1 MLGIEALDR
10 IGVLH
15 RNISLYNIVLVG
27 DGTSGVRRGY
37 IIDFENA
44 IRTDL
49 PEQKNVAKEERM
61 VGVIAFRTGKALT
74 RTRGRCHSWLSMS

>member
-1 MLGIEALDR
+1 MLGIETLDR

-15 RNISLYNIVLVG
+15 RNINLYNIVLVV

-37 IIDFENA
+37 IIGFENA

-49 PEQKNVAKEERM
+49 PEQKNVLKGERM
-61 VGVIAFRTGKALT
+61 VGVIAI
-74 RTRGRCHSWLSMS
+74 

>member
-1 MLGIEALDR
+1 MLGIEALDE

-15 RNISLYNIVLVG
+15 CNISLYNIVLVV

-44 IRTDL
+44 IRTDP
-49 PEQKNVAKEERM
+49 PEQRKVAKGEQM
-61 VGVIAFRTGKALT
+61 VGVIAFRTGKVLT
-74 RTRGRCHSWLSMS
+74 RTREGCHSWLSMS